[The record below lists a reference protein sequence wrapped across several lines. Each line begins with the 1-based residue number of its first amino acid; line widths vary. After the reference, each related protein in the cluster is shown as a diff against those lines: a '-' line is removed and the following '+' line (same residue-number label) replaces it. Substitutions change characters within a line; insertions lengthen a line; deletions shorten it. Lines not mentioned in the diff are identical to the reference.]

1 MSRRVTTVDPRQI
14 LERYHGGPDTGV
26 FTDGSCTGNPGPGGW
41 AAVWVI
47 AGEIIKTDTGAS
59 KHTTN
64 NRMELEALIA
74 GLKMLPLESNH
85 TLYSDSNLCVQTA
98 NNWAKNWKKR
108 GWKRKGGEIANLELV
123 KELYDLYEARPS
135 VKITWIRAHDG
146 SRWNEYVDA
155 LAFEAGS
162 GF

>member
-1 MSRRVTTVDPRQI
+1 
-14 LERYHGGPDTGV
+14 
-26 FTDGSCTGNPGPGGW
+26 
-41 AAVWVI
+41 
-47 AGEIIKTDTGAS
+47 
-59 KHTTN
+59 
-64 NRMELEALIA
+64 MELEALIA

-155 LAFEAGS
+155 LAFQAGS